1 MFQQES
7 INTIK
12 DKLIAK
18 GQTVAVAES
27 VTAGFLS
34 AALST
39 AESASQFFQGGITA
53 FNIGQKC
60 RHMNVNPIHALSC
73 NCVSQKMADDM
84 AFSIAKTFTAD
95 WGISITGYATLVPE
109 SCQQLFAFFSIV
121 CQGKVMLS
129 KKIMVD
135 KEQQGMPVQLEYV
148 NHILDELATV
158 LNKKIE
164 K

>member
-7 INTIK
+7 IDKIK
-12 DKLIAK
+12 DALISK
-18 GQTVAVAES
+18 GQTLAVAES

-53 FNIGQKC
+53 YNIGQKC

-84 AFSIAKTFTAD
+84 AFSIAKTFTSD
-95 WGISITGYATLVPE
+95 WGVSITGYATLTPQA
-109 SCQQLFAFFSIV
+109 CGQLFAFFSIV
-121 CQGKVMLS
+121 CQGKVVLS
-129 KKIMVD
+129 KKILAD
-135 KEQQGMPVQLEYV
+135 KEQQGMPVQLLYV
-148 NHILDELATV
+148 NRILDDLAMV
-158 LNKKIE
+158 LTDKNGM
-164 K
+164 